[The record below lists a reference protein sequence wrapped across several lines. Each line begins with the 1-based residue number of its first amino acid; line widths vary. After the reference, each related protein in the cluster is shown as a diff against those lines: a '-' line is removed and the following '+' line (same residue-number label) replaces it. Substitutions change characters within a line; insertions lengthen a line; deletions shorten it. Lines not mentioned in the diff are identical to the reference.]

1 MPHPRHY
8 LAFIATA
15 RDFAS
20 TWLPHVLQS
29 FNRAHPCASTELKV
43 GITSELLQHK
53 RLGQLDLVFGKQ
65 CARGDDEGELLWEE
79 PLVWASS
86 STLKLPPD
94 ASLPLAVFPEPC
106 VYREAAIAALA
117 SGL

>member
-1 MPHPRHY
+1 MADKAQNRLGHGRPGFALWKMPHPRQY

-29 FNRAHPCASTELKV
+29 FNRAHPRASTELKV

-65 CARGDDEGELLWEE
+65 CARGDDEGELL
-79 PLVWASS
+79 
-86 STLKLPPD
+86 
-94 ASLPLAVFPEPC
+94 
-106 VYREAAIAALA
+106 
-117 SGL
+117 